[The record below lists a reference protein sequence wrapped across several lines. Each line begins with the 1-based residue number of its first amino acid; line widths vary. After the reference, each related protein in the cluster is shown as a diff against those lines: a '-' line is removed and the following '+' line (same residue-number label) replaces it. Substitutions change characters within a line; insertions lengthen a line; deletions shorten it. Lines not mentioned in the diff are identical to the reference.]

1 MKKFL
6 IFLLFL
12 NIIVPSS
19 SYANVAISNNSCKIV
34 NKVKIVDGK
43 KYICI
48 KKTTNKNVWKKKLNS
63 NTSKFQPFVAWSTK
77 FKINSLVKTA
87 LDSTNSYA
95 GVVRPNNS
103 YEFAIENSVRESDR
117 KWITQ
122 MLDYTNGFFSKIERE
137 KPKIF
142 LGNSHQWSRDTMRNA
157 GVWIGDPNQ
166 PYPCSNGTQDAYC
179 AGYKNIVLLIFMN
192 PSQNWDIGT
201 LSTPAHEIF
210 HTVQFS
216 LLGYNLERF
225 GPGHPQRVP
234 RWLMEGSANYFGYYM
249 AQRISLGTY
258 ENGRNSQIRFNSE
271 YRNIKPLS
279 TYDNF
284 ESNPYGIGQAAT
296 EYIIASVGF
305 ESLLN
310 IFKFSGTEGSFSAG
324 FKKATGIELSEFYIK
339 FEKSKHLMVIGS
351 SLLKM

>member
-87 LDSTNSYA
+87 LDSTDSYA
-95 GVVRPNNS
+95 GVVRPDNS
-103 YEFAIENSVRESDR
+103 YKISIQNSVRESDR
-117 KWITQ
+117 KWIAE
-122 MLDYTNGFFSKIERE
+122 MIDYTNGFFSKIERE
-137 KPKIF
+137 ELKIF
-142 LGNSHQWSRDTMRNA
+142 LGNSHEWSKETVRNS
-157 GVWIGDPNQ
+157 GVWIGDPNST
-166 PYPCSNGTQDAYC
+166 YPCSNGKQDAGC
-179 AGYKNIVLLIFMN
+179 SGYKNLVLWIYLN
-192 PSQNWDIGT
+192 PLQTWDVGRRSI
-201 LSTPAHEIF
+201 PAHEIF

-216 LLGYNLERF
+216 LLGYNVERI

-234 RWLMEGSANYFGYYM
+234 RWFMEGTANYFGYYM
-249 AQRISLGTY
+249 VQKLGFDSY

-271 YRNIKPLS
+271 YRNVKPLS

-310 IFKFSGTEGSFSAG
+310 IFKFTGTEGTFSAG
-324 FKKATGIELSEFYIK
+324 FKKATGIELSEFYSK
-339 FEKSKHLMVIGS
+339 FEDARSSMQIG
-351 SLLKM
+351 K